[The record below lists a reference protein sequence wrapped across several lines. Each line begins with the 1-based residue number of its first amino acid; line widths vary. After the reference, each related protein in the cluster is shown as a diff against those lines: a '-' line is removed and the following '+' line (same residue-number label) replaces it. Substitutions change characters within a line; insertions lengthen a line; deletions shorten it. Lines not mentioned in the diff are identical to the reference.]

1 MDMYY
6 TYAHMHARIYIY
18 IYIYIYTYIY
28 TQYDIDYIF
37 PNSDFLDF
45 YVLLQLIDTVC
56 NQLYNFYRSREIE
69 LQRFTLQFL
78 PTLIYI
84 YLNSAA
90 HGDIKVK
97 LFFR

>member
-1 MDMYY
+1 MD
-6 TYAHMHARIYIY
+6 A
-18 IYIYIYTYIY
+18 
-28 TQYDIDYIF
+28 
-37 PNSDFLDF
+37 
-45 YVLLQLIDTVC
+45 VC

-97 LFFR
+97 LYYILLKLGVHVTL

>member
-1 MDMYY
+1 M
-6 TYAHMHARIYIY
+6 RII
-18 IYIYIYTYIY
+18 IVIVR
-28 TQYDIDYIF
+28 DL
-37 PNSDFLDF
+37 FLKTDCL
-45 YVLLQLIDTVC
+45 YSAYLGSLLQLMDTVC

-97 LFFR
+97 LYYTLL

>member
-1 MDMYY
+1 M
-6 TYAHMHARIYIY
+6 
-18 IYIYIYTYIY
+18 
-28 TQYDIDYIF
+28 
-37 PNSDFLDF
+37 
-45 YVLLQLIDTVC
+45 DTVC

-90 HGDIKVK
+90 HGDIKVT
-97 LFFR
+97 LSSEQRRYDILDNNNVVSRLLWYLPVSVLYCHDI